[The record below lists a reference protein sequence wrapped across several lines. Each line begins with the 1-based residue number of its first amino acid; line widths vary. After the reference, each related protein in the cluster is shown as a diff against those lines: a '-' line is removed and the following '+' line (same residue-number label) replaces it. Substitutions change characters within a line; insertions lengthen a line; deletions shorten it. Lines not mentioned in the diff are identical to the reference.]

1 MLMIRPM
8 AWLAAVVVLVG
19 WAASASAQGVPTS
32 PGSGKLWQF
41 QPLRDPGYFEP
52 DFQFFAPA
60 EVDDFG
66 GEEKP
71 NTGLYVTFDRTYINV
86 TRPIDQF
93 SFGSGNQGDFTWGNR
108 MEAGYMTEEDKG
120 WQAVLWHVNGPN
132 ERFANSTSQVPLT
145 DGDGANNQNF
155 LIDQA
160 FDSINV
166 LKMSSFELN
175 RVWRRPQFHNG
186 TQFEPLL
193 GYRYMNVK
201 DFFQRQIFEEVP
213 VVIPPLTEFFA
224 LQTDRSIFENQMHGG
239 QLGARIYRQR
249 GHWMLSADIKFFAMA
264 NFQSLRRIAEES
276 FLPRPGPI
284 VDVIGPLPLPFPTLP
299 TVGGDVNRVN
309 TYDRASQFCF
319 GGEVKAEASYEL
331 TRDINL
337 RFGAVFLD
345 LGQGIGRGNLMRLN
359 NQAVQMAGVTFGFT
373 VNR

>member
-1 MLMIRPM
+1 MLMIRPK
-8 AWLAAVVVLVG
+8 AWLAAVVVVMG
-19 WAASASAQGVPTS
+19 WAASANAQGVPTS
-32 PGSGKLWQF
+32 PGSGKFWQF
-41 QPLRDPGYFEP
+41 QPFRDPGYFEP

-86 TRPIDQF
+86 TRPRDEF

-132 ERFANSTSQVPLT
+132 ERFANASAQVAFTS
-145 DGDGANNQNF
+145 GDGTTTQNF
-155 LIDQA
+155 VLGQA
-160 FDSINV
+160 FDSVNE

-186 TQFEPLL
+186 TQFEPML

-201 DFFQRQIFEEVP
+201 DFFQRQTLVEVP
-213 VVIPPLTEFFA
+213 VTAAPDEYFA
-224 LQTDRSIFENQMHGG
+224 LDTTRSIFENQMHGG

-249 GHWMLSADIKFFAMA
+249 GHWMLSADLRFFAFG
-264 NFQSLRRIAEES
+264 NFQSLRRIREQS
-276 FLPRPGPI
+276 FLPNPDEGV
-284 VDVIGPLPLPFPTLP
+284 VDVIGPLPLPFPP
-299 TVGGDVNRVN
+299 IVPAGGDVNALQEF
-309 TYDRASQFCF
+309 DRASQFVF
-319 GGEVKAEASYEL
+319 GGEVRGEASYEL

-337 RFGAVFLD
+337 RVGFVFLD
-345 LGQGIGRGNLMRLN
+345 LGQGIGRGNLLRLN